1 MNLSKISRDTK
12 SRRSALPYFLPGGAE
27 AILAVHG
34 YNGYSQDLLYVG
46 EELNRQGFSVAI
58 PRLPGHGTN
67 ASDFHETDGQG
78 WLRHVT
84 DCYFNLKAG
93 YDTVHLLGFSM
104 GGLLTL
110 LLASRFPVG
119 RMALISPAV
128 MNVQWTIKL
137 TPFLKY
143 FVHKQK
149 REWLDDSTDPDR
161 LFLAQEYWQWHYIK
175 MAAELLKLQKLTQ
188 KKMPLVSCDTMII
201 VSQKDEAVPVRA
213 ADYIF
218 RRIVSPAKKTIVLEN
233 SPHCSTDGPEKE
245 LIAGYLTDWFK
256 KAELNK

>member
-1 MNLSKISRDTK
+1 MNLTKISRVTQSCK
-12 SRRSALPYFLPGGAE
+12 SALPHFLQGGST

-34 YNGYSQDLLYVG
+34 YNGYPQDLLYAG
-46 EELNRQGFSVAI
+46 EMLNRQGFTVLI

-67 ASDFHETDGQG
+67 ASDFHETDYQD
-78 WLRHVT
+78 WLRHT
-84 DCYFNLKAG
+84 ADCYFNLKAE

-110 LLASRFPVG
+110 LLASRFNIE
-119 RMALISPAV
+119 RMALISPAII
-128 MNVQWTIKL
+128 NLKWTIKL

-143 FVHKQK
+143 FVKKQK
-149 REWLDDSTDPDR
+149 RDWTDESKDPDR
-161 LFLAQEYWQWHYIK
+161 IFLAEEYWRWHYIS
-175 MAAELLKLQKLTQ
+175 MGAELLQLQKLTK

-201 VSQKDEAVPVRA
+201 VSKKDEAVPVRA

-218 RRIVSPAKKTIVLEN
+218 SLITSPVKKTVVLEN

-245 LIAGYLTDWFK
+245 LIADYLVKWFK
-256 KAELNK
+256 KEI